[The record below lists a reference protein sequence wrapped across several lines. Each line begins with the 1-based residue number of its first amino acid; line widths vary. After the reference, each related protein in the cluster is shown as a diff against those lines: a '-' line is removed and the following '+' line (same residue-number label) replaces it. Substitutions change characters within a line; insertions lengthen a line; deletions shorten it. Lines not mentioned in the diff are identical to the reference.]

1 MYRLIFM
8 IHEAKK
14 QVVELPDRK
23 EISLCEAVTAVID
36 GKALNVEE
44 IPPPLHG
51 LAEQTGPPLHGL
63 AEQTGKRMTSRA
75 LKRQLT
81 GMPANERLTKA
92 AHLLEALRQ
101 AAYAG
106 RLKFRAIKGYANPA
120 DGLNDIDPAFDDK
133 VGLVIE
139 LAPG

>member
-1 MYRLIFM
+1 M

-44 IPPPLHG
+44 YHHRYMDWLSKQDHRYMDWLSKQETDD
-51 LAEQTGPPLHGL
+51 LACVEAPIAKQ
-63 AEQTGKRMTSRA
+63 
-75 LKRQLT
+75 
-81 GMPANERLTKA
+81 MPANERLTKA

-120 DGLNDIDPAFDDK
+120 DGLNDIDPAFFYYK
-133 VGLVIE
+133 V
-139 LAPG
+139 AFN